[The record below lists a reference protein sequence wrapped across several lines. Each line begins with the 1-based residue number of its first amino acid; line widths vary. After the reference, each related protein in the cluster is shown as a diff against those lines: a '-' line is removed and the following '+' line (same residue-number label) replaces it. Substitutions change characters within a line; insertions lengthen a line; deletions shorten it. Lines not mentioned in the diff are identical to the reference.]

1 MRPERTI
8 PLIPKAP
15 TLEEDGFGTLRDEQ
29 DRDRDKRI
37 ALARAHG
44 MDRIE
49 RFVLLLF
56 EIYGDDPLQ
65 RDMAAVFCGDFRRRC
80 EQTPT
85 VPWTVPKWAWPII
98 LEGRRH
104 EISAESYF

>member
-1 MRPERTI
+1 MRPERDI
-8 PLIPKAP
+8 LLIPKTP

-65 RDMAAVFCGDFRRRC
+65 RDMAAVFCADFSS
-80 EQTPT
+80 T
-85 VPWTVPKWAWPII
+85 
-98 LEGRRH
+98 L
-104 EISAESYF
+104 